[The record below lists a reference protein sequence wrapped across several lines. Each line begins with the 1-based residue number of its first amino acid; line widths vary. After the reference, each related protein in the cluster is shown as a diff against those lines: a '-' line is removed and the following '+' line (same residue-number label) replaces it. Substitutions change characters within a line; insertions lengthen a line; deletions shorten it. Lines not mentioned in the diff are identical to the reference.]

1 MSFSCLSTLIFG
13 GARSGKSGF
22 AERLVLESGLAP
34 VYVATAEAGDGEM
47 TERIAS
53 HRSRRGAEW
62 TNLEEPMD
70 LAGTLV
76 RENRPGR
83 ALLVDCLTLWLSNHF
98 FADHDL
104 EAETGHLTAVIAGL
118 TGPVVFVSN
127 EVGFGIVPDTRL
139 SRDFRDA
146 QGRLNQAIA
155 AACERVIFVAAGL
168 PLVMKPNQ
176 HGSLTL

>member
-1 MSFSCLSTLIFG
+1 MSSPCLSTLIFG

-22 AERLVLESGLAP
+22 AEQLVLESGLAP
-34 VYVATAEAGDGEM
+34 VYVATAEARDGEM
-47 TERIAS
+47 TARIAT

-70 LAGTLV
+70 LAETLV

-104 EAETGHLTAVIAGL
+104 EAETGHLTAAIAGL
-118 TGPVVFVSN
+118 TGPAVFVSN
-127 EVGFGIVPDTRL
+127 EVGFGIVPETRL

-176 HGSLTL
+176 NGSLTL